1 MTHDDNDMLDIT
13 LHHIIHIGLISKSLQ
28 QQQNLIVNLIVSV
41 SADDDF
47 SCSDFNSVL
56 CFFLLIRH

>member
-28 QQQNLIVNLIVSV
+28 QQ
-41 SADDDF
+41 
-47 SCSDFNSVL
+47 
-56 CFFLLIRH
+56 